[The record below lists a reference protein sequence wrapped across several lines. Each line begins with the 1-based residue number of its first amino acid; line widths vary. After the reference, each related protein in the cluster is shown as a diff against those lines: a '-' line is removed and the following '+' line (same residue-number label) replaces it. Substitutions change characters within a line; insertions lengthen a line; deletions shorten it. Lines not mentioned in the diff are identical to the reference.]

1 MIMKTSKKDIG
12 SVTGTG
18 IFASIVFWFFGPE
31 DLYSVVV
38 EHPVL
43 VKAILASSILLFAV
57 IILLGKI
64 LYNYKKGMMILE
76 REYQD
81 QISSTHSESQND
93 KIVLKEEVAKIKES
107 LNNERE
113 KIIKLEKQ
121 KDDEINLYKKY
132 LEQKDDELTK
142 SQTDYNSHIQ
152 QKEAVIKTLIDEKN
166 FLKVQNEELN
176 KRIEMES
183 HESKIKY
190 DSIVEEKN
198 SLVKKLD
205 ELRLGNEEKLKQIDD
220 LNKLIINDNSFD
232 NINTW
237 RHTVLVIDDK
247 SKVLID
253 MKNRLDDLVCDIVFI
268 NRLEDY
274 RLVENFEIIISDI
287 QGCSKGDNAVETLN
301 TIKEKY
307 PYKFVFAMS
316 GAPAE
321 CHGLKI
327 DGEIIEK
334 DPTGIKYI
342 RNVKELIKRSI
353 EILDNPAEHW
363 ENVYYY
369 LAPKYKSRTKKIE
382 IVKKNYISTLKRLSL
397 VTQ

>member
-1 MIMKTSKKDIG
+1 MKTSKREIG

-18 IFASIVFWFFGPE
+18 IIASIVFWFFGPE

-38 EHPVL
+38 EHPIL
-43 VKAILASSILLFAV
+43 VKAILAGSILLFVA
-57 IILLGKI
+57 IFLLGKI
-64 LYNYKKGMMILE
+64 LYNYRREIKILE

-81 QISSTHSESQND
+81 QISSTHIELQND
-93 KIVLKEEVAKIKES
+93 KIALKEEVAKVKES
-107 LNNERE
+107 LNNEKE

-121 KDDEINLYKKY
+121 KE
-132 LEQKDDELTK
+132 DELTK
-142 SQTDYNSHIQ
+142 LQTDLQ
-152 QKEAVIKTLIDEKN
+152 QKEALIKTLVEDKN
-166 FLKVQNEELN
+166 SLKVQNEELN
-176 KRIEMES
+176 KKIETENS
-183 HESKIKY
+183 VSQKKY
-190 DSIVEEKN
+190 NSIVEEN
-198 SLVKKLD
+198 TNLIKKLD
-205 ELRLGNEEKLKQIDD
+205 ELSQGNKENLKRIDD

-232 NINTW
+232 NINAW

-247 SKVLID
+247 SKVLVD

-342 RNVKELIKRSI
+342 RTVKELIKRSI